1 MIQEVDKPGSEISVY
16 IEKLGEVL
24 DQHVSEIDDLF
35 GRLKGFRHKLQEEQR
50 LSKIC
55 LAQSEAAE
63 FKENQHLYPEDEAGD
78 EPRGRMNKVQSSY
91 EYPMARGSNYKP

>member
-24 DQHVSEIDDLF
+24 DQHVSEIDTLYS
-35 GRLKGFRHKLQEEQR
+35 RLQGFRHKLQEEQR

-55 LAQSEAAE
+55 LAQSEAVE
-63 FKENQHLYPEDEAGD
+63 FKENLHHQDDEAGD

-91 EYPMARGSNYKP
+91 EYPVSRGSNYKP

>member
-24 DQHVSEIDDLF
+24 DQHVTEIDDLYS
-35 GRLKGFRHKLQEEQR
+35 RLQGFRHKLQEEQR

-55 LAQSEAAE
+55 LAQSEAVE
-63 FKENQHLYPEDEAGD
+63 FKENQHYFADDEAGD

-91 EYPMARGSNYKP
+91 EYPVSRGSNYKA